1 MLNFLR
7 KLRRT
12 EMNNN
17 NGKYLKYAFGE
28 IVLVVIGILIAL
40 SLNNWNDNNKAL
52 QKEKALLKKVKE
64 ENLYN
69 IGFLSESSN
78 ILTNKDKHVA
88 EMYKALSQPRSKEI
102 DEEVEELMFDVIQ
115 MGMYVF
121 STQYLEKYI
130 NSSEDESSEL
140 AVSLLGLKDNL
151 DTFQKASEFTYN
163 YRMANTWPYIE
174 KAFSMVSAK
183 IIDHTSLRDPVF
195 INRLVILEN
204 MSTNNYENYKLTL
217 NESQKVDSLITV
229 RLAR

>member
-1 MLNFLR
+1 M
-7 KLRRT
+7 KST
-12 EMNNN
+12 
-17 NGKYLKYAFGE
+17 KYLKYAIGE

-40 SLNNWNDNNKAL
+40 SLNNWNDSQKTN

-69 IGFLSESSN
+69 IGFLSENSN
-78 ILTNKDKHVA
+78 ILTKKDKYVA
-88 EMYKALSQPRSKEI
+88 EMYKALSQPRSKKV
-102 DEEVEELMFDVIQ
+102 DEEVEELMFDIIQ

-140 AVSLLGLKDNL
+140 AISLLGLKDNL

-163 YRMANTWPYIE
+163 YQMANTWPYIE
-174 KAFSMVSAK
+174 KAFSMINGKV
-183 IIDHTSLRDPVF
+183 IDHASLRDPVF
-195 INRLVILEN
+195 INRLVILET
-204 MSTNNYENYKLTL
+204 MSANNYENYRLTL
-217 NESQKVDSLITV
+217 EESQKVDSLITL